1 MSLKIK
7 LNKKQVYETNSV
19 KYFGIT
25 IDKKLN
31 WKVHIDNIAIKLIRA
46 NALFYKVRNYV
57 NTGLLK
63 SVFHALFQSHIHYAC
78 IILGQNACTINCLF
92 ILQMRAL
99 RLIYFK
105 EPNTHTSAFF
115 SNQK

>member
-1 MSLKIK
+1 M
-7 LNKKQVYETNSV
+7 
-19 KYFGIT
+19 T
-25 IDKKLN
+25 IDKKLS
-31 WKVHIDNIAIKLIRA
+31 WKGHIDNIEIKLIRV
-46 NALFYKVRNYV
+46 NAVFYKVRNYV

-63 SVFHALFQSHIHYAC
+63 SVFHALFQSHIHYAW
-78 IILGQNACTINCLF
+78 IILGQNACTNNCLF

-105 EPNTHTSAFF
+105 EPNTHTSPFF